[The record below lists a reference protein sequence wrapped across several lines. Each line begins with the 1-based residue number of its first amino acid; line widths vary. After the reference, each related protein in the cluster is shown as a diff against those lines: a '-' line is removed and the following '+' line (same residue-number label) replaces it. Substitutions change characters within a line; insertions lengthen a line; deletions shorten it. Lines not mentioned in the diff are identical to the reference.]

1 MQLSFIRAACQARP
15 VEDSPATDPVI
26 AGISTDSRK
35 IQPGMLFAALTG
47 PHFDGHDYI
56 PTAIAN
62 GATAILAERMPP
74 GVCPVPVLRVDD
86 VLTALGE
93 AGRAW
98 RTQIAPVVI
107 GVTGSSGKTTVKE
120 MIAACLRRDMA
131 VVHATTGNLN
141 NHIGVPL
148 TLLAMPEGC
157 QAAVVEMGMSA
168 PGEIAHLAGLARPVI
183 GVVTNVQPAHMAS
196 FSDIQSVAAAKGE
209 LLAHLP
215 PDGLCLIPADDPN
228 RDILEQQAGSRPT
241 QRFGLGVAAEI
252 RWEETPENGNPTGSR
267 RGIIHWPDGDA
278 LPVDLGLCGHHM
290 ILNALA
296 AAGAARAAGVSLQS
310 IGAALSDFAPL
321 AGRGLA
327 QQAPAGW
334 TVIDDTYNANPGSM
348 RAALATLGVRP
359 ATRRVAILGD
369 MLELGEHS
377 ATWHAQLAHEIIKNR
392 VALVI
397 TTGDAMAA
405 LHHALSG
412 LPEVQAHHL
421 HDPAEWSA
429 TLSSLLRPGDAI
441 LVKGSRGMRMERIV
455 KDLMNHAV

>member
-15 VEDSPATDPVI
+15 VGDSPAVDPVI
-26 AGISTDSRK
+26 AGISTDSRN
-35 IQPGMLFAALTG
+35 IQPGMLFAALAG

-62 GATAILAERMPP
+62 GATAILAERIPP
-74 GVCPVPVLRVDD
+74 GECPVPVLLVDD
-86 VLTALGE
+86 VLTALGK
-93 AGRAW
+93 AGNAW
-98 RTQIAPVVI
+98 RHHVAPVVI

-120 MIAACLRRDMA
+120 MIAACLRREIP
-131 VVHATTGNLN
+131 VVHATSGNLN

-157 QAAVVEMGMSA
+157 RAAVVEMGMSA
-168 PGEIAHLAGLARPVI
+168 PGEIAHLADLAQPVI

-196 FSDIQSVAAAKGE
+196 FSGIHEVATAKGE

-215 PDGLCLIPADDPN
+215 ADGLCLIPAQDPN
-228 RDILEQQAGSRPT
+228 RAILKHRAGSRPV
-241 QRFGLGVAAEI
+241 QRFGPTPEAEI
-252 RWEETPENGNPTGSR
+252 RWEDAPATGNPTGSR
-267 RGIIHWPDGDA
+267 RGIITWPDGQTI
-278 LPVDLGLCGHHM
+278 PVDLGLCGPHM

-296 AAGAARAAGVSLQS
+296 AAGAARAAGVSPQA

-321 AGRGLA
+321 PGRGLA

-348 RAALATLGVRP
+348 AAALAALGARP
-359 ATRRVAILGD
+359 APRRVAILGD
-369 MLELGEHS
+369 MLELGEQS
-377 ATWHAQLAHEIIKNR
+377 PTLHAHLASDITQHRIA
-392 VALVI
+392 VVI
-397 TTGDAMAA
+397 TAGDAMNA
-405 LHHALSG
+405 LHNALLG
-412 LPEVQAHHL
+412 APEVTAYHL

-429 TLSSLLRPGDAI
+429 TLSALLRPDDAI